1 MQTLWQ
7 DFRYSLRMLAKNPG
21 FTFIAVLTLALG
33 IGANTA
39 IFSVVNAVLLRPLP
53 FPEPDRLVDLW
64 HTPPQTSFP
73 GIPIF
78 AVSPANFLDWRSRS
92 HAFEGMSA
100 YGFGRYTLTGSGHP
114 EAVRMVAATS
124 GLFSILRAKPLL
136 GRTFLEEE
144 DSPGRD
150 HEVILSYKF
159 WRDRFDGDQN
169 AIGKTI
175 ALNDRTFT
183 IVGVMGQ
190 DFEFPISTDPANRP
204 QMWKPLSWTG
214 QERAV
219 RDNHNYGVIARL
231 KNGVTLQQARA
242 ELDSVSN
249 QLALQY
255 PGDNKGWGATAIRL
269 REDLVGDVRPA
280 LLMLLGAVALVLLIA
295 CANVTNL
302 LLAKTMSRRK
312 EIAIRV
318 AMGASRYQLLQQA
331 TAETVLM
338 GLAGGAF
345 GLIFANYGVLL
356 IVRFLAQRLPRS
368 TEIGLDAW
376 VFAFALGISLLTG
389 IAVGLLSA
397 WRLAKNEV
405 SESLKQGL
413 GRTSSDSGGTRTRG
427 ILVVSEIALSLMLL
441 IGAGL
446 LIRSLSML
454 RQVNPGFDPRNVLTL
469 DVSIPST
476 KFSEPM
482 QQVAYFDR
490 VLNQVRAVPGVQSA
504 GLIDDLPLNMEG
516 SHQPVSVEGQPVVSM
531 ADQPEV
537 DVRLISPGYLSAM
550 HIALLSGRDID
561 HSDIQGR
568 PGAVLISLS
577 MAKMFWPN
585 ANPVGKH
592 LTLYFTRDMPRV
604 IVGVVADVKLDALNE
619 TRPVPTLY
627 TPLAQLSSPT
637 GESWHSFGMSLAAR
651 TNGDPLN
658 VASTVTNA
666 IRDVDAEVP
675 LLNVRTMYE
684 SVSASLSPQRFT
696 MLLLAAFAGT
706 ALLLAAAGIYGVMAY
721 MVTRRTREIGV
732 RMALGAAARDV
743 LKLVIGQAMWT
754 TAIGVVIGVAGSLAL
769 TRTMQSMLFGVRVM
783 DPLTVIG
790 VVLLLL
796 AVSLLACWI
805 PARRATKV
813 DPLVTLRY
821 E

>member
-7 DFRYSLRMLAKNPG
+7 DVRYGLRMLAKNPG
-21 FTFIAVLTLALG
+21 FTTIAVLTLALG

-53 FPEPDRLVDLW
+53 FAEPDRLVQIW
-64 HTPPQTSFP
+64 HTPPQASFP
-73 GIPIF
+73 GIPTF
-78 AVSPANFLDWRSRS
+78 AVSPANFLDWRARS
-92 HAFEGMSA
+92 QAFEGMSA
-100 YGFGRYTLTGSGHP
+100 YGFGRYTLTGTGHP
-114 EAVRMVAATS
+114 EALRTVAATN
-124 GLFSILRAKPLL
+124 GFFSILRAQPIL
-136 GRTFLEEE
+136 GRIFFPEE
-144 DSPGRD
+144 DSPGHD
-150 HEVILSYKF
+150 HEVILSYRF
-159 WRDRFDGDQN
+159 WGSRFNFDRN
-169 AIGKTI
+169 VIGKTI
-175 ALNDRTFT
+175 ALNDQAFT
-183 IVGVMGQ
+183 MVGVMGQ
-190 DFEFPISTDPANRP
+190 DFEFPISTDPADRP
-204 QMWKPLSWTG
+204 QMWKPLSWSD

-219 RDNHNYGVIARL
+219 RDDHNYGVIARL

-242 ELDSVSN
+242 ELDSISN

-255 PGDNKGWGATAIRL
+255 PENNKGWGATAIRL

-302 LLAKTMSRRK
+302 LLAKAMSRRK

-318 AMGASRYQLLQQA
+318 AMGASRYRLMQQA
-331 TAETVLM
+331 TAETVLL
-338 GLAGGAF
+338 GLAGGAL

-356 IVRFLAQRLPRS
+356 IVKFLAQRLPRS
-368 TEIGLDAW
+368 TEIGLDIW
-376 VFAFALGISLLTG
+376 VFAFALGVSLFTG

-397 WRLAKNEV
+397 WRFAKNDV
-405 SESLKQGL
+405 NESLKQGL

-476 KFSEPM
+476 KFSEPI

-490 VLNQVRAVPGVQSA
+490 VLHQVRTVPGVQSA
-504 GLIDDLPLNMEG
+504 GLIDNLPLNLEG
-516 SHQPVSVEGQPVVSM
+516 SHQPVSIEGQPVVSM

-550 HIALLSGRDID
+550 HIALLGGRDID
-561 HSDIQGR
+561 RSDLPGR
-568 PGAVLISLS
+568 PGAVLISQS

-585 ANPVGKH
+585 ANPLGKH

-637 GESWHSFGMSLAAR
+637 GESWHSFQMSLAVR

-658 VASTVTNA
+658 VAPMISNA

-675 LLNVRTMYE
+675 LLNSRTMDE

-706 ALLLAAAGIYGVMAY
+706 ALLLAAAGIYSVMAY

-732 RMALGAAARDV
+732 RMALGAAAGHV
-743 LKLVIGQAMWT
+743 LKLVIGQGMWT
-754 TAIGVVIGVAGSLAL
+754 TAIGVVIGVAGSFAL
-769 TRTMQSMLFGVRVM
+769 TRTMQSLLFGVSTT
-783 DPLTVIG
+783 DPLTLSG
-790 VVLLLL
+790 VVALL
-796 AVSLLACWI
+796 AAVSCLASWI

-813 DPLVTLRY
+813 DPLVALRY